1 MNSTIPKTIK
11 SMIRPIISIV
21 FTIAIW
27 VGFFM
32 GKIDGNILLG
42 IYGTII
48 GFWFGERSAL
58 NVPEGH

>member
-1 MNSTIPKTIK
+1 
-11 SMIRPIISIV
+11 MIRPIISIV

-32 GKIDGNILLG
+32 GKIDGDILLG

-58 NVPEGH
+58 NIPGGH